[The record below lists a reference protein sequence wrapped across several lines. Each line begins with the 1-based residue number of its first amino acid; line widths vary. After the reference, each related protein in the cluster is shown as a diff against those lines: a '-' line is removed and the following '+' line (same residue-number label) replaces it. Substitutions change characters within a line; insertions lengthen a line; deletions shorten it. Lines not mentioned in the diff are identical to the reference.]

1 MTVPFSDDE
10 AKVFWP
16 DGQALELKDV
26 KRLTNYNPSLLNV
39 CMNSKDINDA
49 FQNVWVA
56 VKKNTAGMMNSL
68 RAQDALWYESNT
80 PVSMEILYLAANGLS
95 MSNDRLVLYRS
106 TWLDVEGVT
115 YAVKKD
121 DADEVFYPKVNFPL
135 IVQLLM
141 EHFRNSAVPCT
152 LHNDIVKGYRFQA
165 HFLNSPGV
173 LHITCNI
180 EGGRPHITVFDNVV
194 AIRASEGMALQT
206 ERGFSRTVK
215 GKAPRY

>member
-1 MTVPFSDDE
+1 MFCHRNFGPGKNGPRTKIFNENVGPRTKISVTVPFSDDE

-95 MSNDRLVLYRS
+95 MSNDRLVLYHS

-135 IVQLLM
+135 IVQLYNRLCQK
-141 EHFRNSAVPCT
+141 A
-152 LHNDIVKGYRFQA
+152 
-165 HFLNSPGV
+165 FLGKETISGTFG
-173 LHITCNI
+173 HILN
-180 EGGRPHITVFDNVV
+180 
-194 AIRASEGMALQT
+194 A
-206 ERGFSRTVK
+206 
-215 GKAPRY
+215 